1 MRAEGHFLVL
11 ADSVSAEGFA
21 DPAFWVNL
29 GVAGIFLMGFAT
41 DRIHSKGSM
50 DRAEASHSLSLD
62 KLEKQHEAAM
72 TKLERQNDR
81 LIVERDRAL
90 AERDEMI
97 EVMKNFTHAASG
109 ILQASN
115 QQRSQSVRRR
125 TGDLG
130 Q

>member
-1 MRAEGHFLVL
+1 MPLMYAASEPAGG
-11 ADSVSAEGFA
+11 GFA

-29 GVAGIFLMGFAT
+29 GVAGIFLLGFAT

-50 DRAEASHSLSLD
+50 DRVELQHNVALE

-72 TKLERQNDR
+72 TKLEAQNER
-81 LIVERDRAL
+81 LISERNRAL

-109 ILQASN
+109 ILQASH
-115 QQRSQSVRRR
+115 QQRSQSSRRR
-125 TGDLG
+125 TGEPG

>member
-1 MRAEGHFLVL
+1 MILAAAEPV
-11 ADSVSAEGFA
+11 AGFA
-21 DPAFWVNL
+21 DPSFWVNL
-29 GVAGIFLMGFAT
+29 GVAGIFLFGFAT

-50 DRAEASHSLSLD
+50 DRVEAQHNMALE
-62 KLEKQHEAAM
+62 KLEKQHEVQM
-72 TKLERQNDR
+72 SKLEKQNDR

-109 ILQASN
+109 ILQAS
-115 QQRSQSVRRR
+115 QFQRTPSVRRKI
-125 TGDLG
+125 GD